1 LGFATGVVMGV
12 ASYRKHKSGIVIIF
26 SGLSTAVF
34 VASLMIA
41 GKKIFEAPTL

>member
-1 LGFATGVVMGV
+1 MGV
-12 ASYRKHKSGIVIIF
+12 ASYRKHKSAVVVIF

-41 GKKIFEAPTL
+41 GKRWRHNLTV